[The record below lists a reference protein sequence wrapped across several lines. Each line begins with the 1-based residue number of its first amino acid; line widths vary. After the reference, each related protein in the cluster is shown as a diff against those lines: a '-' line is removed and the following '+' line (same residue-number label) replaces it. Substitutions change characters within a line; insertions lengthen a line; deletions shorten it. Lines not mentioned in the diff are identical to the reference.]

1 MQDALYIALESGLR
15 LLHPFMPFVTE
26 ELWQRLPRTPGLTE
40 GIESIMLAPYPVVVP
55 SWTDAAALVDLE
67 LANTIVKAVRSL
79 RASYGLVRAAACVVS
94 RCPELIRR
102 ASCLAAGSQG
112 PPGCFRARAH
122 RRGCCLGCHQR
133 FGDGR
138 AGRRRVGDG
147 RQR

>member
-55 SWTDAAALVDLE
+55 GWTDAGALVDLE

-79 RASYGLVRAAACVVS
+79 RAAYGLVRATQLLRAYATEVRAHPHAS
-94 RCPELIRR
+94 RCSFPRL
-102 ASCLAAGSQG
+102 ALLCLCTCAPTPL
-112 PPGCFRARAH
+112 PPRCPPACWRCARWPAPS
-122 RRGCCLGCHQR
+122 RSRS
-133 FGDGR
+133 
-138 AGRRRVGDG
+138 
-147 RQR
+147 